1 MEGHVLW
8 SGLKQFRDL
17 RLGQPNRFILKPA
30 LDTRP
35 SILEMSVT
43 PRKLLRRIAEI
54 TTLPLCAKNGYFRQR
69 NDELSYQG
77 TAESP
82 LCDCS
87 FVADG
92 TGREDLAHR
101 TSIATGRYCGEVNS
115 VSQRSG
121 QFTFAR

>member
-35 SILEMSVT
+35 SILKMSVT

-54 TTLPLCAKNGYFRQR
+54 TTLPLCAKKGYFRQDAM
-69 NDELSYQG
+69 NYLTKEQQKV
-77 TAESP
+77 
-82 LCDCS
+82 LCVIVLLLLMGLALKTWRIAHPSKQDGI
-87 FVADG
+87 VAK
-92 TGREDLAHR
+92 
-101 TSIATGRYCGEVNS
+101 
-115 VSQRSG
+115 
-121 QFTFAR
+121 